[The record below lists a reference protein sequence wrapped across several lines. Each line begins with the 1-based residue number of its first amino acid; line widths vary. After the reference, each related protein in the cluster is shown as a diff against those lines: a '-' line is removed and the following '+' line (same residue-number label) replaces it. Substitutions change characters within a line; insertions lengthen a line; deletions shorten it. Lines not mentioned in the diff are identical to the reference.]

1 MTAPPPAG
9 DPVGG
14 VPLGR
19 LAAWMDGRGLG
30 SGPLTDVTPLGGGTQ
45 NVLLR
50 FDRSGRSYVLRRPP
64 LHKRANSDE
73 TMRREAR
80 VLAAL
85 AGSAVPHPGLIAS
98 CPDVDVIGAA
108 FYLMEPV
115 DGHNPTLGLP
125 AAWGEDRAA
134 RHAFG
139 LSMADALAAVGAV
152 DHVAVGLADLGR
164 AEGFLERQVA
174 RWGSHLASYAELP
187 GYGAA
192 PRIDGTAEV
201 GRWLDAHRP
210 ASWTPGLMHGDFHLA
225 NVLADPSVPRLAAVV
240 DWELTTIGDPL
251 LDLGWLLSSWPA
263 VEDRSR
269 SGPRHGA
276 PPFTVGGADL
286 ADGLP
291 TTTELLDRYA
301 DRTTRDL
308 TAIRWYEVLACYK
321 IGIVL
326 EGTHARALAGLA
338 PQETGD
344 LLHRHATYLLRRAQ
358 ELAG

>member
-1 MTAPPPAG
+1 MN
-9 DPVGG
+9 
-14 VPLGR
+14 R
-19 LAAWMDGRGLG
+19 EGLG
-30 SGPLTDVTPLGGGTQ
+30 SGPLADVTRLGGGTQ

-50 FDRSGRSYVLRRPP
+50 FHRDGRSYVLRRPP

-80 VLAAL
+80 VLGAL
-85 AGSAVPHPGLIAS
+85 AGTDVPHPGLIAA
-98 CPDVDVIGAA
+98 CPDVDVLGAA
-108 FYLMEPV
+108 FYVMEPV
-115 DGHNPTLGLP
+115 DGVNPTLGLP
-125 AAWGEDRAA
+125 PAWTDDRTA

-152 DHVAVGLADLGR
+152 DHVAVGLGDLGR

-174 RWGSHLASYAELP
+174 RWGAHLASYSQLP
-187 GYGAA
+187 GYGDT
-192 PRIDGTAEV
+192 PRIGGTAEV

-210 ASWTPGLMHGDFHLA
+210 ATWTPGLIHGDYHLA
-225 NVLADPSVPRLAAVV
+225 NVLADPASPRVAAVV

-251 LDLGWLLSSWPA
+251 LDLGWLLSSWP
-263 VEDRSR
+263 SPH
-269 SGPRHGA
+269 GPSVLTGTA
-276 PPFTVGGADL
+276 EL

-308 TAIRWYEVLACYK
+308 SPIGWYEVLACYK

-326 EGTHARALAGLA
+326 EGTHARALAGQA
-338 PQETGD
+338 PRETGD
-344 LLHRHATYLLRRAQ
+344 QLHRHATLLLERAQ
-358 ELAG
+358 ARIASR

>member
-1 MTAPPPAG
+1 VTGAG
-9 DPVGG
+9 AVDG
-14 VPLGR
+14 VDLAR
-19 LAAWMDGRGLG
+19 LTAWMDAQELG
-30 SGPLTDVTPLGGGTQ
+30 SGPIHDVTALGGGTQ
-45 NVLLR
+45 NILLR
-50 FDRSGRSYVLRRPP
+50 FTRAGRSYVLRRPP

-85 AGSAVPHPGLIAS
+85 AGTDVPHPGLIAA
-98 CPDVDVIGAA
+98 CPDEDVLGAA

-115 DGHNPTLGLP
+115 DGVNPTLGLP
-125 AAWGEDRAA
+125 PTWGGDQSQ

-152 DHVAVGLADLGR
+152 DHVAVGLGDLGR

-174 RWGSHLASYAELP
+174 RWGAHLASYSQLP
-187 GYGAA
+187 GYGPV
-192 PRIDGTAEV
+192 PRIGGTGEV
-201 GRWLDAHRP
+201 GRWLDVHRP
-210 ASWTPGLMHGDFHLA
+210 AAWTPGLLHGDYHLA
-225 NVLADPSVPRLAAVV
+225 NVLADPLSPRVAAVV

-263 VEDRSR
+263 GRGPSLW
-269 SGPRHGA
+269 SGD
-276 PPFTVGGADL
+276 ADV

-291 TTTELLDRYA
+291 TTGELLDRYA

-308 TAIRWYEVLACYK
+308 TAMRWYEVLACYK

-326 EGTHARALAGLA
+326 EGTHARALAGQA
-338 PQETGD
+338 PVETGD
-344 LLHRHATYLLRRAQ
+344 LLHRHATFLLERAQ
-358 ELAG
+358 ERIATP